1 MKNLIKILSA
11 IILLLFIAHPIKA
24 EVISDDSARMLT
36 FQPKISDNIRFAK
49 KKLVMSR
56 VLNRYDSPLLRSVDS
71 FLSTCVLYELDC
83 YLLPSIAGLES
94 TFGKQ
99 VLYGSNNPFG
109 WGNGLILF
117 ESWDQAIDTV
127 GKGLKENYINKGA
140 ESVEQIGSIYATSK
154 TWSSRITYFMNVF
167 EKEEEK
173 IDLILEQNQVN
184 L

>member
-1 MKNLIKILSA
+1 MKNLIKILSI

-24 EVISDDSARMLT
+24 EVISDDSAKMLT

-109 WGNGLILF
+109 WGNGLIMF
-117 ESWDQAIDTV
+117 QNWDQAIDTV